1 MSTTWSAS
9 TVTPENSRL
18 LTTGRITILE
28 ISTRLSLGR
37 GTVYAML
44 ESGLLPGIRV
54 GRRWIVTRFA
64 LDEWERTCGTVT
76 TNAYREN

>member
-1 MSTTWSAS
+1 MTG
-9 TVTPENSRL
+9 
-18 LTTGRITILE
+18 LTTSRMTIPE

-37 GTVYAML
+37 GTIYAML
-44 ESGLLPGIRV
+44 EAGLLPGIRI

-64 LDEWERTCGTVT
+64 LDEWERTCGVV